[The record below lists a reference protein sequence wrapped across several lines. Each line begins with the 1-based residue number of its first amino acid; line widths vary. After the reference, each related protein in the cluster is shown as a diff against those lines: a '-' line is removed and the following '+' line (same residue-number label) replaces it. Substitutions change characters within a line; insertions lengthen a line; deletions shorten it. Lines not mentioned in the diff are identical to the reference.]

1 MTEATALRELKKGSQ
16 EALGWFIDRYGAYVS
31 TVIYNIIGTHM
42 SRSDVEEVASD
53 VFFALWKQVD
63 RVKHQSVKGYLGSI
77 ARNMAK
83 NKLRSAGFSLPLED
97 AILLIEDVTLEE
109 RYAVKEAAQTVRRAV
124 QAMKEPERE
133 ILLRFY
139 YYFQTLEEISEQMD
153 MNLST
158 VKTKL
163 RRARGV
169 LKTQL
174 ERRLT

>member
-1 MTEATALRELKKGSQ
+1 MTEAKALRELRKGSQ
-16 EALGWFIDRYGAYVS
+16 DALAWLIDRYAGYVS
-31 TVIYNIIGTHM
+31 TIVYNIIGTNM
-42 SRSDVEEVASD
+42 SRSDVEEVTSD
-53 VFFALWKQVD
+53 VFFALWNQAD
-63 RVKHQSVKGYLGSI
+63 RVRHTEVKGYLGGI

-83 NKLRSAGFSLPLED
+83 NKLREAGFTLPLED
-97 AILLIEDVTLEE
+97 AVILIDDITMEE
-109 RYAVKEAAQTVRRAV
+109 KYAQKEASEVVRKAVKG
-124 QAMKEPERE
+124 MKEPERE

-174 ERRLT
+174 ERKLT